1 MCHHVFELIT
11 KCHIVAAAT
20 IFFLYKC
27 STRSMYPTVWV
38 AQILMKQVKYI
49 LGADSGRKQR
59 GFEAILNISHSMQKS
74 YLTLYTRMTEKSVKN
89 LHALMTN
96 DV

>member
-1 MCHHVFELIT
+1 MTNDV
-11 KCHIVAAAT
+11 VAAAMV
-20 IFFLYKC
+20 FFLYEC

-49 LGADSGRKQR
+49 LGADSGRKHR

-74 YLTLYTRMTEKSVKN
+74 YLNGFNIRKRNVADIAFKHSWTSYS
-89 LHALMTN
+89 
-96 DV
+96 